1 MQKVRLLFHVTHVGK
16 RAFSRVHTS
25 TERTSLLLP
34 MWSKLQRFFQRT
46 PVFCSRETRD
56 TRVFTFV
63 HILSA
68 LLLEGVPK
76 FVLTTTFIG
85 SERESTSNLGN

>member
-1 MQKVRLLFHVTHVGK
+1 MNIPFVADVEQTTTFLL
-16 RAFSRVHTS
+16 
-25 TERTSLLLP
+25 E
-34 MWSKLQRFFQRT
+34 RT